1 MRKEINILKMNK
13 TNPERD
19 HTQAQG
25 VCSKVD
31 IQPWVRGGLSVRSSS
46 SSTTDHRQQI
56 TGARII

>member
-1 MRKEINILKMNK
+1 MNK

-25 VCSKVD
+25 VCSVCSSKVD
-31 IQPWVRGGLSVRSSS
+31 IQPWVRGGLSVRSSRQA
-46 SSTTDHRQQI
+46 STTDHRQQI